1 MSLFN
6 QLKINQ
12 RYFLKRLNKGA
23 IKTPWEIIAF
33 INLASTRYQKY
44 IARKQ
49 QESIF
54 LAKPKDP
61 PIENLP
67 PLVSFLD

>member
-33 INLASTRYQKY
+33 INLARTRYQEY

-54 LAKPKDP
+54 LAKPKD
-61 PIENLP
+61 LP
-67 PLVSFLD
+67 KESLPQLVSYLD